1 MAMRANNGLSSRK
14 GCLLCNDPVK
24 TNLHRKRYSALVA
37 WVIPILVCCS
47 FLSIPG
53 KAFADTGTVRVLIE
67 RADFNGCSDLTGP
80 PDIYFVVWI
89 DGTKQRTNPFESN
102 IHPFDLDIEFLQA
115 VDLSDG
121 TIPIEI
127 RQRDDD
133 IGTDGTCNISP
144 ASTKSIHIE
153 LDVVDC
159 TISGDL
165 SGVCD
170 ATIVSTQGT
179 FHFKISLDKSTST
192 ADLNVRCIHVP
203 VWPQP
208 GEPVTII
215 ATALDGEAQLFP
227 DDETVDNIEL
237 WVDDVSAP
245 FATSLTDDPGT
256 ASFSTVYTPA
266 AGADQLAYRCRVND
280 DGVTIS
286 SNWRISQIGPPAI
299 GGAVPVLYNGPAEH
313 RIDVLFIPDKDSYTD
328 GKDPDFIR
336 DVAILIQEGF
346 YAETPVYLAR
356 QNLLNFWIA
365 MDTGDAG
372 PTGGGPHVRPAN
384 WNKYYAFADAG
395 VIIHTDE
402 FRDFANRGARLLS
415 VWINVLEGFTRGQIL
430 RHESGH
436 VPFGLSDEYC
446 CLERYY
452 PSFPN
457 PNVYLNKAACLSDPL
472 AADAPDSCQRIS
484 DFMCQ
489 SGPKDDFVCNP
500 DTSSMDV
507 DRCGEQVLC
516 SFEQADWFRVEPE
529 STYGDDLMVN
539 DKTPQSADKRRINWL
554 FDQCIARKGDC

>member
-1 MAMRANNGLSSRK
+1 MHTNNTLTSRTV
-14 GCLLCNDPVK
+14 CQSYNDPVK
-24 TNLHRKRYSALVA
+24 NDSCRKRSSIFVALV
-37 WVIPILVCCS
+37 IPMLVCCTS
-47 FLSIPG
+47 LIFPLQV
-53 KAFADTGTVRVLIE
+53 FADTGTVRVLIE
-67 RADFNGCSDLTGP
+67 RADFNGCSDLVGP
-80 PDIYFVVWI
+80 PNIYFEVWI
-89 DGTKQRTNPFESN
+89 DGTKQRTNAFESN
-102 IHPFDLDIEFLQA
+102 IHPFDLDIEFPQP

-121 TIPIEI
+121 TIPIII
-127 RQRDDD
+127 RQKDED
-133 IGTDGTCNISP
+133 IGNDDTCNISP
-144 ASTKSIHIE
+144 GPTRSIHIE

-179 FHFKISLDKSTST
+179 FHFKISLDQSTSS

-208 GEPVTII
+208 GEEVTII
-215 ATALDGEAQLFP
+215 ATALDGEAQLLP
-227 DDETVDNIEL
+227 DDETVDNIEI

-245 FATSLTDDPGT
+245 FATTLTDDPGT

-286 SNWRISQIGPPAI
+286 SNWRISQIGLPAS
-299 GGAVPVLYNGPAEH
+299 GRAVPILYNGPRDN
-313 RIDVLFIPDKDSYTD
+313 RIDVLFIPDKDSYTGGED
-328 GKDPDFIR
+328 TNFIR

-346 YAETPVYLAR
+346 YADTPVYLAR

-384 WNKYYAFADAG
+384 WGSNYAFADAG
-395 VIIHTDE
+395 VIIHKDE

-415 VWINVLEGFTRGQIL
+415 VWINALEGFTRGQIL

-436 VPFGLSDEYC
+436 TPFGLSDEYC
-446 CLERYY
+446 CDAFYFQN
-452 PSFPN
+452 FPN
-457 PNVYLNKAACLSDPL
+457 PNVYSNEQNCLNDPL
-472 AADAPDSCQRIS
+472 AADAVDSCQRIS

-489 SGPKDDFVCNP
+489 GGPNDDFVCNP
-500 DTSSMDV
+500 DSSSMDIG
-507 DRCGEQVLC
+507 RCGEEVLC
-516 SFEQADWFRVEPE
+516 SFEQADRFRVEPE